1 VDFAA
6 ERAVPV
12 AVEVTF
18 LRMDR
23 PPEGPRPATP
33 PGAQVVVAERC
44 TVGFY
49 RYLYDGVGRHHVWWL
64 RRTLADEQL
73 AGILGDPANSVHVLM
88 HEGEPAGFYELDR
101 RNRPVVNLS
110 YFGLLPHAL
119 GNDRRPRR
127 VRAWKDH
134 GELLA
139 AEASG
144 EVVFASARR
153 VQGLGHGA
161 KGLVSLEVT
170 VGVVVQ
176 LEAVHVDEEERQL
189 VARRL
194 VLLPGEGEVL
204 VERGPVGDPRQPVPV
219 QRPAQDAVGD
229 TQVGLDASAHRD
241 LLAELFR
248 PLRHRAL

>member
-1 VDFAA
+1 MSGAA

-23 PPEGPRPATP
+23 PPEGPRPPSP
-33 PGAQVVVAERC
+33 PGAAVVAAERC

-88 HEGEPAGFYELDR
+88 QHGEPAGFYELDR

-119 GNDRRPRR
+119 GRGMGRALLRHATENAWTGGTRAVTVNTCTADHPRALPNYLAAGFRP
-127 VRAWKDH
+127 VRAVR
-134 GELLA
+134 
-139 AEASG
+139 
-144 EVVFASARR
+144 EVW
-153 VQGLGHGA
+153 Q
-161 KGLVSLEVT
+161 
-170 VGVVVQ
+170 
-176 LEAVHVDEEERQL
+176 
-189 VARRL
+189 
-194 VLLPGEGEVL
+194 
-204 VERGPVGDPRQPVPV
+204 VPV
-219 QRPAQDAVGD
+219 RL
-229 TQVGLDASAHRD
+229 GLPIPER
-241 LLAELFR
+241 
-248 PLRHRAL
+248 LRAG